1 MRFIFDSKRV
11 AQAGFSLVFLVF
23 GGRIY
28 AQTPVQPS
36 PNPPKVAEIK
46 QKVEQNRDTIFI
58 DYDKIDP
65 VLVSGSLD
73 AEHQKQYQI
82 LRRRVIKT
90 MPYAKMAAY
99 KIQAMEDKLATIK
112 NKKDRKKYIKQSEK
126 AIKAMYTQQLKNL
139 TIGEGQVLMKLLH
152 RETGKTT
159 WEIMK
164 NYRGTTEALFWQV
177 FGSMWGHNL
186 KLEYDPVVDY
196 QIENIIK
203 RERLE

>member
-1 MRFIFDSKRV
+1 
-11 AQAGFSLVFLVF
+11 
-23 GGRIY
+23 
-28 AQTPVQPS
+28 
-36 PNPPKVAEIK
+36 
-46 QKVEQNRDTIFI
+46 
-58 DYDKIDP
+58 
-65 VLVSGSLD
+65 
-73 AEHQKQYQI
+73 
-82 LRRRVIKT
+82 

>member
-1 MRFIFDSKRV
+1 
-11 AQAGFSLVFLVF
+11 
-23 GGRIY
+23 
-28 AQTPVQPS
+28 
-36 PNPPKVAEIK
+36 VAEIK